1 MLRIRSRIER
11 LEEEILP
18 LPPQPPEFMEIHFVD
33 SEKKVVNTMVFQLG
47 QVRPPGRGWR
57 TAQRR
62 PVGVDR

>member
-47 QVRPPGRGWR
+47 QVRPPNRVWR

-62 PVGVDR
+62 GRSE